1 AGLGGAA
8 GGAMTAKDG
17 RKTEAA
23 LGGGLGAAGGSVIG
37 NKLGGST
44 GATIGAGL
52 GGAAGGAVGN
62 NLGKDND
69 SGHRGKK
76 HRKHKHR

>member
-1 AGLGGAA
+1 IALAGLGQREEGHEGVAGA
-8 GGAMTAKDG
+8 GAPVM
-17 RKTEAA
+17 
-23 LGGGLGAAGGSVIG
+23 AGGSVIG

>member
-1 AGLGGAA
+1 SDEFIVERTGVRTRYHVEPEQA
-8 GGAMTAKDG
+8 
-17 RKTEAA
+17 
-23 LGGGLGAAGGSVIG
+23 V
-37 NKLGGST
+37 

>member
-1 AGLGGAA
+1 
-8 GGAMTAKDG
+8 
-17 RKTEAA
+17 
-23 LGGGLGAAGGSVIG
+23 LGGGLAAAGGSVIG